1 MRGGLGYWQ
10 GRLDNIEVASY
21 FGLAFVSAR
30 VGYEQTYQ
38 RPLYDYE
45 ANMVQINYLQT
56 SDPVTNDPLMKAPIL
71 AEIDSEIDGFINPR
85 FYRLGVF

>member
-56 SDPVTNDPLMKAPIL
+56 TDPVLNDPLAKAPIL
-71 AEIDSEIDGFINPR
+71 AETSEFPNPR

>member
-1 MRGGLGYWQ
+1 MKGGMGYWQ

-30 VGYEQTYQ
+30 VGYEQSYQ
-38 RPLYDYE
+38 NPAYDYE
-45 ANMVQINYLQT
+45 GNMVQINYLST
-56 SDPVTNDPLMKAPIL
+56 SDAEGLTQLEKAPIL
-71 AEIDSEIDGFINPR
+71 AEINELPNPR

>member
-1 MRGGLGYWQ
+1 MRGGMGYWQ

-21 FGLAFVSAR
+21 FGLVFVSAR

-38 RPLYDYE
+38 NPSYDYE
-45 ANMVQINYLQT
+45 GNMVQINYLST
-56 SDPVTNDPLMKAPIL
+56 SDPTGATQLEKAQAL
-71 AEIDSEIDGFINPR
+71 AEINELPNPR

>member
-1 MRGGLGYWQ
+1 MRGGMGYWQ

-45 ANMVQINYLQT
+45 ANMVQINYLST
-56 SDPVTNDPLMKAPIL
+56 SDPEGVTQLEKAQVL
-71 AEIDSEIDGFINPR
+71 AEIDAQPNPR